1 MIDMNKITYTNN
13 CGDNCEPS
21 FSWSSCDKCR
31 STLGGDRHD
40 AVEWESNIGYPV
52 EICCDCLVEIS

>member
-13 CGDNCEPS
+13 CSDNCPS
-21 FSWSSCDKCR
+21 FSWSPCDKCR

-40 AVEWESNIGYPV
+40 AIEWENNISYPV